1 MIEITFSHRVRQTNN
16 VRLDNHRR
24 QRGPRKLRHSPA
36 RRGAPQ
42 QINYLSKK
50 GFKNILK
57 SLSLL
62 KTKRIWFRT
71 TTLQIS
77 LQFLAVSR
85 LECFAN
91 YTRKTHRNNVLSPKM
106 TWSQFSWSTYPL
118 LKNKFIEVSSKVE
131 AQSPSLW

>member
-24 QRGPRKLRHSPA
+24 QRGPRKLRHSPT

-50 GFKNILK
+50 GFKKYIKVSQPFEN
-57 SLSLL
+57 
-62 KTKRIWFRT
+62 KTNMIPYNYTSDF
-71 TTLQIS
+71 

-118 LKNKFIEVSSKVE
+118 LKNKFIEVSLKVE